1 MAIIKQPDAN
11 LIEVNNNIEKKV
23 AELGSIIPKN
33 VRIRPFYKQ
42 ANFVNSSIRSIKDVL
57 WIGLVLAILVVIIFL
72 RSFSASMVIV
82 FSIPL
87 SLALT
92 LLVMDAVGY
101 TFNIMTLGAI
111 AAAIGLMIDDVVI
124 VIEQI
129 HKIRE
134 EHPKNPSAGSPAKP
148 FRIYFLQWLDRRS
161 ALCSS
166 SCLLF

>member
-1 MAIIKQPDAN
+1 M
-11 LIEVNNNIEKKV
+11 
-23 AELGSIIPKN
+23 
-33 VRIRPFYKQ
+33 Y
-42 ANFVNSSIRSIKDVL
+42 L
-57 WIGLVLAILVVIIFL
+57 WIGLVLAILVVIVFL

-82 FSIPL
+82 VTIPI

-92 LLVMDAVGY
+92 LIIMEAVGY

-134 EHPKNPSAGSPAKP
+134 ENQDKSMIWSAREAISHLLPAMIGSSLSTLVIFIPFVLMTGIAGAYFQVMAYSMIIALASSFVVTWLSCSCVGCSIFKRKRIKN
-148 FRIYFLQWLDRRS
+148 
-161 ALCSS
+161 
-166 SCLLF
+166 